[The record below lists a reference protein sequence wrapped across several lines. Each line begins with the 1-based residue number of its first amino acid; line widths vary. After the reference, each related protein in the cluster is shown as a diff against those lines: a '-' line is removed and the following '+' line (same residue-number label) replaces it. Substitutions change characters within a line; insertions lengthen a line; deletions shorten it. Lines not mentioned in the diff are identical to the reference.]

1 MDPEA
6 PNRMT
11 DHPKPGMLIELSQE
25 IEWRTSTGVIDY
37 PDALYFMEQ
46 RADDIHSGHAPE
58 TVWLLEHP
66 PLYTAGTSADKKDL
80 LSPDRFPVYETGRG
94 GEYTYHGPGQ
104 RVAYVMLDLTKRGND
119 IRAYVHNLES
129 WVISSLAH
137 FGVTGERRQGRVG
150 VWVSNGAGEE
160 EKIAAVGVRVR
171 RWVTFHG
178 IAVNVAPDL
187 SHYDGIVP
195 CGISDCGV
203 TSLKKLAVSTTLG
216 DLDEIL
222 KKTFKDFF

>member
-1 MDPEA
+1 
-6 PNRMT
+6 
-11 DHPKPGMLIELSQE
+11 
-25 IEWRTSTGVIDY
+25 
-37 PDALYFMEQ
+37 
-46 RADDIHSGHAPE
+46 
-58 TVWLLEHP
+58 
-66 PLYTAGTSADKKDL
+66 
-80 LSPDRFPVYETGRG
+80 
-94 GEYTYHGPGQ
+94 
-104 RVAYVMLDLTKRGND
+104 MLDLTKRGND

-137 FGVTGERRQGRVG
+137 FGVTGERREGRVG
-150 VWVSNGAGEE
+150 VWVSNGTGEE